1 MAPPREPNHSQH
13 VAGSFKALAS
23 GEILSRLVALAALVH
38 LTRTL
43 GPVKMGMIGFAA
55 AICTFMRP
63 AVQAGFRHVGTKAV
77 AESPGQASRIAASGT
92 LVRLIVAALAFSLIF
107 VVASGLPATGPV
119 IVVTALSLFSL
130 ALDPTW
136 VFKGLERNRQVG
148 WALVVKQSIYV
159 VLVYTLVS
167 EPTDFII
174 VPACLF
180 AADLTVSSYLL
191 RSLLRGAKPNLSLNL
206 GWGLLK
212 DSVPVVGTGLFRHTI
227 MTADVILIG
236 IFLTGEAGNRAMGLY
251 TVPYSIVFMALAV
264 SSALH
269 DSYRPAIVRAFR
281 EGKESLHAACRGSL
295 AASAAVGAP
304 IVVGGAMVA
313 GPLIGFVMGAE
324 YVDGAAPFR
333 VILASAGLLFLGGV
347 MHNLFLASGQLAAET
362 RIHGLAALLN
372 VGLNLFLIPRHGLMG
387 AAWATL
393 SAEAC
398 GLLGAGVVLKRAG
411 ILVGM
416 SAVFRPLLA
425 ALMMGAVVGFVGAER
440 SLALTVPV
448 GVIAY
453 GLGLMALRSVPEDLK
468 GTKGPPPKVLG

>member
-1 MAPPREPNHSQH
+1 MAAPQEPNHTQR
-13 VAGSFKALAS
+13 VAGNFKALAS

-55 AICTFMRP
+55 AICTFMSL

-77 AESPGQASRIAASGT
+77 AESPGQAAKIAASGT
-92 LVRLIVAALAFSLIF
+92 LVRLIVAVLAFSLILLGSF
-107 VVASGLPATGPV
+107 ALPATGPV
-119 IVVTALSLFSL
+119 IVVTALLLFSL

-148 WALVVKQSIYV
+148 RALVVKQSIYV
-159 VLVYTLVS
+159 ALVYTLVS
-167 EPTDFII
+167 EPADFII

-180 AADLTVSSYLL
+180 AADLAVSSYLL
-191 RSLLRGAKPNLSLNL
+191 WSLLRGTKPSLSLTS
-206 GWGLLK
+206 GWGLLR

-236 IFLTGEAGNRAMGLY
+236 IFLTGEAGNRALGLY
-251 TVPYSIVFMALAV
+251 TVPYSIVFMALAL

-281 EGKESLHAACRGSL
+281 EGRKSLHAACRGSL

-304 IVVGGAMVA
+304 IVVGGVMVA
-313 GPLIGFVMGAE
+313 KPLIGLVMGAE

-333 VILASAGLLFLGGV
+333 IILASAGLLFLGGV
-347 MHNLFLASGQLAAET
+347 LHNLFLASGRLATET

-372 VGLNLFLIPRHGLMG
+372 VCLNLFLIPRYGLMG

-398 GLLGAGVVLKRAG
+398 GLVGAGIVLKRAG
-411 ILVGM
+411 DLAGM
-416 SAVFRPLLA
+416 SAILRPLLA
-425 ALMMGAVVGFVGAER
+425 ALIMGTVVGFVGVER
-440 SLALTVPV
+440 SLALTIPV
-448 GVIAY
+448 GVITY
-453 GLGLMALRSVPEDLK
+453 GLGLVALRAVPEDLK
-468 GTKGPPPKVLG
+468 GTKSPPP